1 MLAGPP
7 LPCGCNL
14 VAPLGAKLS
23 WLVGEGVEKN
33 EEVTFVFV
41 VSTIIGCTKQNFAQ
55 RDIEK
60 AEVT

>member
-14 VAPLGAKLS
+14 VAPLGAELS
-23 WLVGEGVEKN
+23 WLVGGGVEKN
-33 EEVTFVFV
+33 KDVAFVV
-41 VSTIIGCTKQNFAQ
+41 VSTIIGGTKQNLAQ
-55 RDIEK
+55 RDIAK